1 VRIAYFDCFS
11 GISGDMA
18 LGALVHAGADLQAIC
33 ETLATLPI
41 EEFSVEQEE
50 VEVQDFSA
58 LRIHIKAGRP
68 SVIRTYASIRQ
79 MLAEG
84 DLPGEARRTAERI
97 YRRLADAVAKVHGA
111 SVEFVT
117 FHEFGELDCAVE
129 IVGCALALHELGV
142 ERVFASPVPTGLGM
156 VRTEHGA
163 APIPSPVVIE
173 LLQGAPTYSR
183 GVPAELVTPTG
194 AAILASISEGYGEM
208 PMLLSDRVGYGAGG
222 LRLDF
227 PRVLRVVIGEEHT
240 AGAQASGSAEPSA
253 LASGLAEHV
262 LVEAT
267 MDASGVGAPERLL
280 HELAAAGALDAWMTP
295 AIGAG
300 GQPRLIVS
308 AVGPH
313 ALGGALAEVFRAA
326 PGITQVRTSRVGLTP
341 A

>member
-18 LGALVHAGADLQAIC
+18 LGALVHAGADLHGIC

-50 VEVQDFSA
+50 VEVRGISA

-68 SVIRTYASIRQ
+68 SVIRTYANIRQ
-79 MLAEG
+79 MIAEG

-129 IVGCALALHELGV
+129 IVGCALALHVLGV
-142 ERVFASPVPTGLGM
+142 ERVFASPIPTGLGM
-156 VRTEHGA
+156 MRTEHGA
-163 APIPSPVVIE
+163 APIPSPVVVE

-183 GVPAELVTPTG
+183 GIPVELVTPTG
-194 AAILASISEGYGEM
+194 AAILASISEGYGDM

-227 PRVLRVVIGEEHT
+227 PHVLRVVIGEEQA
-240 AGAQASGSAEPSA
+240 AGAQASGFVGAPI
-253 LASGLAEHV
+253 LASMIAEHV

-267 MDASGVGAPERLL
+267 MDASGLGASERLL
-280 HELAAAGALDAWMTP
+280 HELAAAGAMDAWMTP
-295 AIGAG
+295 AIGPG
-300 GQPRLIVS
+300 GQPRLTVS
-308 AVGPH
+308 AVGPSTLAD
-313 ALGGALAEVFRAA
+313 ALTEVFRAA
-326 PGITQVRTSRVGLTP
+326 PGITQVRTSRVGVTP